1 MGMQYVFSGISH
13 EGMKRQRNEDFYYA
27 QFPIFVVAD
36 GLGGHRAGEVA
47 SKLAVRKFVDNIR
60 KNYPEVKSPEELA
73 RLMEKS
79 IIEAGRI
86 IFEESKTSSELQ
98 GMGTTISAAVIFAD
112 HLVTAHV
119 GDSRIHLYRS
129 GELKKLTKDHTYV
142 QYLLDKGE
150 ISEEEAKTHPLKN
163 ALLQA
168 LGGEEKLNVDTGI
181 LTLKPG
187 DKILLCTDGL
197 YTMVSNDFIK
207 EVLQSNQPVA
217 EKTRQ
222 MLKAALD
229 AGGID
234 NITLIIIEVVDKA

>member
-1 MGMQYVFSGISH
+1 MQYVFSGISH